1 MGGESENQLS
11 GIEKGLVLEY
21 LIDGKAPLTLKLLEE
36 GSSLSGK
43 KPASFLFTLKPRNE
57 QQNAVD
63 FGGFLLLNDRSKKA
77 TFFLKKRVRVQFYYN
92 RLALF
97 FDSEVS
103 YGRSG
108 FALKIPEVIYRVCD
122 KAGDEKNTEFS
133 LSLSCQHEGKNGKSS
148 DVDCDFDE
156 RFKLFRAY
164 DFKDAVNGYL
174 FQNNDEF
181 EDFEIFSGRLHA
193 PVVIYFDSERIVFAF
208 KKDDISLVD
217 GSEYSLLMR
226 FPLPGPVRE
235 RTVRMKCLVD
245 QMFANYS
252 RGRICAAATISS
264 ICEEDRRFLGDKVR
278 R

>member
-1 MGGESENQLS
+1 MDGESETQLT
-11 GIEKGLVLEY
+11 GIEKEMVLEY
-21 LIDGKAPLTLKLLEE
+21 LMDGKAPLTLKVLE
-36 GSSLSGK
+36 SGGTAPVEK
-43 KPASFLFTLKPRNE
+43 SPSFLFTLKSRNE
-57 QQNAVD
+57 RP
-63 FGGFLLLNDRSKKA
+63 GKMEPEEGLLLNDREKKA
-77 TFFLKKRVRVQFYYN
+77 TFFLKKQVRVHFYFN
-92 RLALF
+92 KLALF
-97 FDSEVS
+97 FDSTVF
-103 YGRSG
+103 YGKSG
-108 FALKIPEVIYRVCD
+108 FNIKFPDVIHKV
-122 KAGDEKNTEFS
+122 GEKNSAEKKSDFS
-133 LSLSCQHEGKNGKSS
+133 LSLSYQLDGKNS

-174 FQNNDEF
+174 FQNDEF
-181 EDFEIFSGRLHA
+181 EDFEVFSGRFHA

-208 KKDDISLVD
+208 KKEEISLVD
-217 GSEYSLLMR
+217 GSEYSLLLR
-226 FPLPGPVRE
+226 FPLSGPVRE